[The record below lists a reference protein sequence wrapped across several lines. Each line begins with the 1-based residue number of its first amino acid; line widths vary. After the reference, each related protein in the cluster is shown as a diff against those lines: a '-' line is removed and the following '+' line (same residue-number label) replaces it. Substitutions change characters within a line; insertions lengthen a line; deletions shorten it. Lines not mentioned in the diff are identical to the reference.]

1 MDKDYVIYI
10 ILFSLISIGT
20 YRSDRQNEQL
30 KTSVKNLEQT
40 CVLLTIQK
48 KQADQRIDFLQRRL
62 DSLYLHKYK

>member
-30 KTSVKNLEQT
+30 KTSVKNLEKT
-40 CVLLTIQK
+40 CLLLTIQK

>member
-30 KTSVKNLEQT
+30 KTSVKSLEKT

-48 KQADQRIDFLQRRL
+48 KQADERIDFLQRRL